1 MSDRRILLLVFALTL
16 GYLIVEIIVGILAS
30 SLALIADAVH
40 MFTDAGALALAAFA
54 SWMAEKPASPQKT
67 YGYYRV
73 EILAALA
80 NSLILIASAFYILY
94 EAYQR
99 LQAPGKVAGAPL
111 IIAAL
116 VGLLV
121 NLLGLWLLRSRSQEN
136 LNMQG
141 AFYEVLKDAL
151 GSLGVI
157 LAGVVI
163 LATDFVWIDPIV
175 SALIALLILP
185 RTWNLLVEA
194 VNILLEA
201 TPAEIS
207 IGEVRQAMS
216 DMMGVARVHDLH
228 VWALTSGL
236 IAMSGHIVLEEGLD
250 LPRSQDILANMN
262 AMLKE
267 RFDIAHSTIQVEYRD
282 LRTQEAQF

>member
-1 MSDRRILLLVFALTL
+1 
-16 GYLIVEIIVGILAS
+16 
-30 SLALIADAVH
+30 
-40 MFTDAGALALAAFA
+40 
-54 SWMAEKPASPQKT
+54 
-67 YGYYRV
+67 
-73 EILAALA
+73 
-80 NSLILIASAFYILY
+80 
-94 EAYQR
+94 
-99 LQAPGKVAGAPL
+99 
-111 IIAAL
+111 
-116 VGLLV
+116 
-121 NLLGLWLLRSRSQEN
+121 
-136 LNMQG
+136 MQG